1 MLTVQVQAAS
11 PTSSR
16 GYLATGLLPEPGKPP
31 PSAPE
36 PPALRGSTVL
46 SNVMSEDPGK
56 SAQTVMLANEFSVD
70 SNVNFYRNQYSGWRT
85 DIDQKLASD
94 KYHALSFTRGRRQ
107 VQITIQSSRDGSHI
121 VLNSVKHDLL

>member
-1 MLTVQVQAAS
+1 
-11 PTSSR
+11 
-16 GYLATGLLPEPGKPP
+16 
-31 PSAPE
+31 
-36 PPALRGSTVL
+36 STVL

-107 VQITIQSSRDGSHI
+107 VQITIQSSRDGAHI
-121 VLNSVKHDLL
+121 VLNSVRHDLL